1 MPAFCYDPIGSAVS
15 QHSGPFLRVTR
26 GKTTTAAGLTV
37 RPGAAALVA
46 EHLADV
52 RSALERVPLDAVHQ
66 VVSII
71 LAAHQRDSH
80 VYILGNGGSASTA
93 SHFACDLSKAT
104 IVEGKARL
112 RVTSLN
118 DNVALLTAW
127 ANDASYERVFAEQLS
142 NLLSAGDVVIAISAS
157 GNSPNVLAAM
167 TAARERGAV
176 TVGLVGHDG
185 GQLLKLVD
193 QDVHVAHE
201 SYSVVEDCHLV
212 LEHAITGCVRSELS
226 G

>member
-1 MPAFCYDPIGSAVS
+1 
-15 QHSGPFLRVTR
+15 
-26 GKTTTAAGLTV
+26 
-37 RPGAAALVA
+37 
-46 EHLADV
+46 
-52 RSALERVPLDAVHQ
+52 
-66 VVSII
+66 VSII

-176 TVGLVGHDG
+176 TVGLVGQDG